1 MAFILTLETSTDVCS
16 AALFNDGQLLCY
28 RENSEGFSHAALL
41 AVFVDE
47 LLKEAAVLPKE
58 LSAICVGKG
67 PGSYTGLRIGVSTA
81 KGICYAAGLPLI
93 AIDSLLLLCYGAK
106 EQARALVGESD
117 SFLMCPMIDA
127 RRMEVYSALYDEEFK
142 LHDSVKAVIIEQT
155 SFEPFLEKGKVV
167 FFGNGAAKCNELIDH
182 PNAIFLEGNFASAKN
197 LITPALDAFKK
208 KDFVDLAYF
217 EPFYLK
223 DFVITTSKKKY
234 F

>member
-1 MAFILTLETSTDVCS
+1 MALILTLETSTDVCS
-16 AALFNDGQLLCY
+16 AALSKDGQLLCY

-41 AVFVDE
+41 AVFIDE
-47 LLKEAAVLPKE
+47 LLKEAEVTPKQ
-58 LSAICVGKG
+58 LSAVCVGKG

-93 AIDSLLLLCYGAK
+93 AIDSLLLMCHGAID
-106 EQARALVGESD
+106 AATAMVGESN

-127 RRMEVYSALYDEEFK
+127 RRMEVYSALYDENYQ
-142 LHDSVKAVIIEQT
+142 LQDPIKAVIVDPS
-155 SFEPFLEKGKVV
+155 SFEPFLEKGPVV
-167 FFGNGAAKCNELIDH
+167 FFGNGAAKCMELINH
-182 PNAIFLEGNFASAKN
+182 PNAMFLEGNYASAKN
-197 LITPALDAFKK
+197 LIAPALEAFKNK
-208 KDFVDLAYF
+208 EFVDVAYF